1 MNDEEYYMTEEQII
15 QQEVEREEKKK
26 KRKKR
31 PLIWIVCVV
40 LFLVVFCFLWMLY
53 RDATSSRKL
62 KPVVYLYPETTTEV
76 AVQLEVDGKL
86 TATYPKY
93 QNGWKVTAEPD
104 GTLKD
109 ADGKIYNYLYWEA
122 EGTTRYDMSEG
133 FCVKGSDTAEFL
145 EKALAELGL
154 TRREA
159 NEFIVYWLP
168 LMEKNAYNVIT
179 FQGKAYTDSAV
190 LTVDPKPDTVIRVFM
205 VWYGSRKPVTLKPQ
219 TLTAPERNGF
229 TVVEWGGSEISYK

>member
-1 MNDEEYYMTEEQII
+1 MDDEEYYMTEEQKVQMEID
-15 QQEVEREEKKK
+15 REK
-26 KRKKR
+26 KRKK
-31 PLIWIVCVV
+31 PPIWPVIVVVSIVV
-40 LFLVVFCFLWMLY
+40 LIVLWRKYQDL
-53 RDATSSRKL
+53 TSQKK

-109 ADGKIYNYLYWEA
+109 ANGKVYNYLYWEA
-122 EGTTRYDMSEG
+122 EAQTRYDMSEG

-190 LTVDPKPDTVIRVFM
+190 LTVDPKPDILIRVFM

-229 TVVEWGGSEISYK
+229 TVVEWGGSKISHK